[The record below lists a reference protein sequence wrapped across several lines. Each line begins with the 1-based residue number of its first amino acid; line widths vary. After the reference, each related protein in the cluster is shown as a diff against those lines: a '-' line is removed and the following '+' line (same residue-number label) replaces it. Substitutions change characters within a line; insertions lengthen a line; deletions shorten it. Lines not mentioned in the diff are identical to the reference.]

1 MITDEKKAFSKQQAI
16 DLGFDYTAYEFNNE
30 IGEFEGELVFKKW
43 GKKAN
48 ILAYVNL
55 NDGRQIICTAFQNN
69 DYLGLDDI
77 EIGTK
82 IKLVYDKR
90 KKNDNVYLKDVIVI
104 DNDGPKKKD
113 NYQKVNQ
120 YGLTLKQMN
129 ELKEDVKEIIEE
141 ELDDNSDYEDLTA
154 QHREFVMTTL
164 FDEIILQVLEEYNEG
179 FIQTLKK
186 DPTCKLLD
194 IEDAVFNIL
203 EEKINKT
210 RHLFN

>member
-1 MITDEKKAFSKQQAI
+1 MNNEKKAFSKQQAI
-16 DLGFDYTAYEFNNE
+16 DLGFDYTAYEFNND

-55 NDGRQIICTAFQNN
+55 DDGRQILCTAFQNS

-77 EIGTK
+77 EIGTR

-90 KKNDNVYLKDVIVI
+90 KKNDNVYLKNVIII
-104 DNDGPKKKD
+104 DNDDKPKKKD

-120 YGLTLKQMN
+120 YGLTQKQMN
-129 ELKEDVKEIIEE
+129 TLEKDVKEIMEE
-141 ELDDNSDYEDLTA
+141 ELDDNSDYEDITA
-154 QHREFVMTTL
+154 QYREFIMTVL
-164 FDEIILQVLEEYNEG
+164 FDDIILEVLEEYNDG

-186 DPTCKLLD
+186 DPTHKLVD

-203 EEKINKT
+203 EEKINETK
-210 RHLFN
+210 HLFS